1 MKKTLRG
8 GFSVACILAGILAC
22 AAAALSLRAQQ
33 PKKSGVIRV
42 QTNLVNILASV
53 IDAHGQP
60 IPDLP
65 QDVFQLSEEGV
76 PQKIERFEAETNRP
90 LDLALMV
97 DSSMS
102 TYKDMKFEAEAA
114 AHFVRQVVRPGDTL
128 SVFEFDE
135 KVTQLSEY
143 SADVPKL
150 QEAVRRITPGAGTS
164 IYDAILLGSNTLRR
178 RPGDRRRAIV
188 MVTDAGETTSVSKF
202 DDARRA
208 CLRGSA
214 LFHRA
219 ATGERKRKKY
229 GGRTCADYNYGQ
241 HRRRDVHGGRNAA
254 ARRDIRAHRPRTAH
268 AVFVGILSDSRAAA
282 GEPSSRHVASEVG
295 RYGAL
300 PQRILHCGR
309 AAIKARRLGARFAL
323 QDYEQI
329 P

>member
-1 MKKTLRG
+1 MKKTHRA
-8 GFSVACILAGILAC
+8 GFSVDCVLVVILAC
-22 AAAALSLRAQQ
+22 AGAVVSLRAQQ
-33 PKKSGVIRV
+33 PKQSNVIRV

-65 QDVFQLSEEGV
+65 QDVFELSDEGV

-102 TYKDMKFEAEAA
+102 TYKDMKFETEAA

-150 QEAVRRITPGAGTS
+150 QEAVRRISSGSGTS
-164 IYDAILLGSNTLRR
+164 IYDAVVLGSNTLRR
-178 RPGDRRRAIV
+178 RPADRRRAIV

-202 DDARRA
+202 EDARRA
-208 CLRGSA
+208 AIASEALLYSIVLRPANES
-214 LFHRA
+214 
-219 ATGERKRKKY
+219 
-229 GGRTCADYNYGQ
+229 
-241 HRRRDVHGGRNAA
+241 GRNTAGEHALITITDSTGGAMFLVDEMQQLDATFERIDRELRTQYLLGYYPTPVPPPGSHRHVTLQVKSGDTVRYRKEYFTAA
-254 ARRDIRAHRPRTAH
+254 APR
-268 AVFVGILSDSRAAA
+268 
-282 GEPSSRHVASEVG
+282 
-295 RYGAL
+295 
-300 PQRILHCGR
+300 
-309 AAIKARRLGARFAL
+309 
-323 QDYEQI
+323 
-329 P
+329 

>member
-1 MKKTLRG
+1 MKKTYRA
-8 GFSVACILAGILAC
+8 GFSVACVLAGILAC
-22 AAAALSLRAQQ
+22 ACATVSLRAQQ
-33 PKKSGVIRV
+33 PKQSGVIRV

-65 QDVFQLSEEGV
+65 QDVFELSEEGV

-102 TYKDMKFEAEAA
+102 TYKDTKFEAEAA

-208 CLRGSA
+208 AIASEALLYSIVLRPANES
-214 LFHRA
+214 
-219 ATGERKRKKY
+219 
-229 GGRTCADYNYGQ
+229 
-241 HRRRDVHGGRNAA
+241 GRNTAGEHALITITDSTGGAMFLVDEMQQLDATFERIDRELRTQYLLGYYPTPVPPPGSHRHVTLQVKSGDTVRYRKEYFTAA
-254 ARRDIRAHRPRTAH
+254 APR
-268 AVFVGILSDSRAAA
+268 
-282 GEPSSRHVASEVG
+282 
-295 RYGAL
+295 
-300 PQRILHCGR
+300 
-309 AAIKARRLGARFAL
+309 
-323 QDYEQI
+323 
-329 P
+329 